1 MTRAGHPGEM
11 GRRAVGGEAKVVYE
25 TDQKLFF
32 LKRRNRFLDK
42 RQNLKYK
49 ALGALTALSLAQMF
63 AFLSQK

>member
-1 MTRAGHPGEM
+1 M

-42 RQNLKYK
+42 RQNWKYK
-49 ALGALTALSLAQMF
+49 YLILITDIEKARTL
-63 AFLSQK
+63 